1 MDSLFSIYFS
11 MGRDHIL
18 TIEAYDHI
26 AFLVALCA
34 LYRFSEWKK
43 LLILVTAFTIGH
55 SFTLAMAAYKVF
67 TPNYELVEKL
77 IPITIIL
84 TAVWNIW
91 KVNTPKT
98 DNILSERLLS
108 LPNLGHYGAA
118 LVFGLVHGLAFSNKF
133 IATEPAEAVTSL
145 LAFNIGIEAGQ
156 LAIVAFILCCVFI
169 VEKLQL
175 PQRIWT
181 IGVSFIALGIGIYM
195 LF

>member
-1 MDSLFSIYFS
+1 MESLFSVYFA

-26 AFLVALCA
+26 AFLIAMCA

-43 LLILVTAFTIGH
+43 ILILVTAFTIGH

-67 TPNYELVEKL
+67 TPNYDVVEKL

-84 TAVWNIW
+84 TAAWNIW
-91 KVNTPKT
+91 KVNTDKSADSSPK
-98 DNILSERLLS
+98 RLLS

-118 LVFGLVHGLAFSNKF
+118 LVFGLVHGLAFSNQF

-156 LAIVAFILCCVFI
+156 LAIVAFILCCVFM
-169 VEKLQL
+169 VERLRL
-175 PQRIWT
+175 PQQIWT
-181 IGVSFIALGIGIYM
+181 IGVSLVALGIGVYM